1 MKYWK
6 VFWTVLL
13 TCLVFFI
20 TDGLVLG
27 EAQASPAETAWA
39 QGQAESILVAR
50 KRRSSRRRRKRK
62 RKRKAKPKP
71 KPKSV
76 AEESPPE
83 APSDAGD
90 SVPMGPGGR
99 ARVDFEAQLIK
110 GQTTKSGEVQILA
123 RKDSE
128 LRSMVMRRTSFRDEI
143 IESVFPEKA
152 GK

>member
-6 VFWTVLL
+6 ILWTVLL
-13 TCLVFFI
+13 TCLAFFI
-20 TDGLVLG
+20 SDGLVLG
-27 EAQASPAETAWA
+27 DAQASPAETAWA
-39 QGQAESILVAR
+39 QGEVESVLVAR
-50 KRRSSRRRRKRK
+50 KRRSSRRRRRRK
-62 RKRKAKPKP
+62 SKAKPKP
-71 KPKSV
+71 KPV
-76 AEESPPE
+76 AEESLPD

-90 SVPMGPGGR
+90 AVPMGPGGR

-128 LRSMVMRRTSFRDEI
+128 LKSMVMRRTSFRDEI
-143 IESVFPEKA
+143 IESVFPEKV

>member
-1 MKYWK
+1 MKHWK
-6 VFWTVLL
+6 ILWTVLL
-13 TCLVFFI
+13 TCLAFFI

-27 EAQASPAETAWA
+27 DAQASPAETAWA
-39 QGQAESILVAR
+39 EGQAESVLVAR
-50 KRRSSRRRRKRK
+50 KRRSSRRRRKKKRR

-71 KPKSV
+71 KPV
-76 AEESPPE
+76 AEEAPPE
-83 APSDAGD
+83 APSGGGDA
-90 SVPMGPGGR
+90 VPMGPGGR

-128 LRSMVMRRTSFRDEI
+128 LKSMVMRRTSFRDEI
-143 IESVFPEKA
+143 IESVFPEKV

>member
-6 VFWTVLL
+6 IFWTVLL
-13 TCLVFFI
+13 TCLAFFI
-20 TDGLVLG
+20 ADGLVLG
-27 EAQASPAETAWA
+27 DAQASPVETAWD
-39 QGQAESILVAR
+39 QGQAESVLVAR
-50 KRRSSRRRRKRK
+50 KRRSRRRRRRKRK
-62 RKRKAKPKP
+62 AKAKAKPKP
-71 KPKSV
+71 KPKAV
-76 AEESPPE
+76 AEEAPPE
-83 APSDAGD
+83 APSGGDA
-90 SVPMGPGGR
+90 VPMGPGGR

-128 LRSMVMRRTSFRDEI
+128 LKSMVMRRTSFRDEI